1 MKLLIKKNYPTS
13 ILPTYGSIYAAGL
26 DLYAYGDY
34 TVLSKT
40 RLVIKTGISIE
51 WTGDDCQNYY
61 IRIAPRSGL
70 SVKNSIDIGAG
81 VIDYDYRGEIMICFI
96 NNSDKDYL
104 INHGDKIAQA
114 LLERIDRFDII
125 EEVEELS
132 STLRNQNGF
141 GSTGK

>member
-1 MKLLIKKNYPTS
+1 M
-13 ILPTYGSIYAAGL
+13 
-26 DLYAYGDY
+26 
-34 TVLSKT
+34 
-40 RLVIKTGISIE
+40 
-51 WTGDDCQNYY
+51 
-61 IRIAPRSGL
+61 RIAPRSGL